1 MSYVRMVTPYR
12 AGRKAG
18 GGGKPYQGQRKLIR
32 LRKASGL
39 GIGVAWRALCYI
51 DFILYILVYTSS
63 SSVLRAP
70 SIQALRSRNA
80 RLSDLSP
87 ITFL

>member
-1 MSYVRMVTPYR
+1 MSYVRRVTPYR

-51 DFILYILVYTSS
+51 DFILYILLYTSS
-63 SSVLRAP
+63 SSVLSFGHHQFKR
-70 SIQALRSRNA
+70 SALGT
-80 RLSDLSP
+80 LD
-87 ITFL
+87 